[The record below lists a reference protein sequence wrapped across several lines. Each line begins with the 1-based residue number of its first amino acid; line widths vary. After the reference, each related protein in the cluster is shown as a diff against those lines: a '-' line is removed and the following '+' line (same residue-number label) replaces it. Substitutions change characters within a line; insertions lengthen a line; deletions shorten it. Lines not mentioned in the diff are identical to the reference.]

1 MPELGKFQII
11 ARGALLVLQRFEGN
25 SWGRAWEDYGSGKNL
40 DELLKFFLKARA
52 DHYNDYNN
60 VYGYGENKNPH
71 HAVDSSVPP
80 YITEA
85 LRYIEQLMRRR
96 GG

>member
-40 DELLKFFLKARA
+40 DELLSCR
-52 DHYNDYNN
+52 
-60 VYGYGENKNPH
+60 
-71 HAVDSSVPP
+71 
-80 YITEA
+80 
-85 LRYIEQLMRRR
+85 
-96 GG
+96 

>member
-11 ARGALLVLQRFEGN
+11 TRGALLILQRFESN

-40 DELLKFFLKARA
+40 DELHKFFLKASA
-52 DHYNDYNN
+52 DHYNDYNKPYTPN
-60 VYGYGENKNPH
+60 
-71 HAVDSSVPP
+71 VDSSVPP
-80 YITEA
+80 YITAA